1 VSLSKIS
8 FLAGFVAIVTCL
20 HATSIVVLRSPHGT
34 KIVVAADSEFSID
47 SAAPINGCKIVQI
60 ERNYWTAIS
69 GLASEP
75 GTGFDSYKIALQ
87 ASSRH
92 RNNLD
97 DIASEIR
104 DETIAGLPSALK
116 HIRKAIGKQ
125 AFWREYKD
133 GFDAHEEALWGT
145 ENGVLRLIYIQF
157 ILHRGMFGKLQVS
170 ATVRKC
176 PGDAC
181 EDPAAGFAA
190 FLGHHKVIDK
200 FKADNPDWPK
210 HQKLET
216 LARQFV
222 QMEIDGEPDCHCS
235 LPVNVLS
242 MDKFGSA
249 GWVGQRGLSCQL
261 PQ

>member
-8 FLAGFVAIVTCL
+8 FLTGFVAIVTCL

-97 DIASEIR
+97 DLASEIR

-116 HIRKAIGKQ
+116 HRRKAIGKQ

-181 EDPAAGFAA
+181 EDPA
-190 FLGHHKVIDK
+190 
-200 FKADNPDWPK
+200 DWPK